1 MQTFVLFL
9 SYKCTRSTH
18 MPDESHAGGKQA
30 VVGANFLA
38 AGLIFL
44 SGRDVEALS
53 PPGTIEA
60 SRSS

>member
-1 MQTFVLFL
+1 
-9 SYKCTRSTH
+9 
-18 MPDESHAGGKQA
+18 MPDESHAGGKA
-30 VVGANFLA
+30 VVGANFLE
-38 AGLIFL
+38 AGSIFL

>member
-1 MQTFVLFL
+1 
-9 SYKCTRSTH
+9 
-18 MPDESHAGGKQA
+18 MPDESHAGGKA

-38 AGLIFL
+38 AGLVFL
-44 SGRDVEALS
+44 SGRDVETLGLG